1 MSHEFWVHLIV
12 AAVGIALAFL
22 AAWVVDRSL
31 ARRHLDAGTITRY
44 RILRQSILGAI
55 VFIGVL
61 SALLVF
67 PQVRA
72 FAAAILAS
80 SAVIGLVLGFAAQR
94 TIGNFIAGLLIAFTQ
109 PIRLGD
115 EIEADGG
122 RGIVEEIGLVYT
134 WLRLPSN
141 DRFAVPN
148 ERLVSEPILNATI
161 RDSERI
167 AAVSLH
173 LPLNADLRAAVA
185 LLSAGGAEASVTDLA
200 SDATLTVRRPVTGGE
215 TVAHVEGELR
225 VEAVERLRDAGIAA
239 YGE

>member
-1 MSHEFWVHLIV
+1 MSHEFWVHVVV
-12 AAVGIALAFL
+12 AAVGIALAFV
-22 AAWVVDRSL
+22 AASLVDRSL
-31 ARRHLDAGTITRY
+31 ARRHLDAGTVTRY

-134 WLRLPSN
+134 WLRLPTN

-161 RDSERI
+161 RDSIRI
-167 AAVSLH
+167 AAITFH
-173 LPLNADLRAAVA
+173 LPLSADLRSAVA
-185 LLSAGGAEASVTDLA
+185 LLAADGDEAAVTDLA
-200 SDATLTVRRPVTGGE
+200 SDATITVRRPVTGGE
-215 TVAHVEGELR
+215 TVEQVESELR
-225 VEAVERLRDAGIAA
+225 VQVVERLRRAGIPA